1 METAAIT
8 NQKGFVNGAHPKPID
23 HDADDDEPKD
33 MAQDNKLTL
42 PSWVMPLMVTIV
54 IAFVGNLGA
63 SMYWAGQIATNQANT
78 VEQIKDLKTEVYRLR
93 ADNQSLREEVIGLK
107 AMRQS
112 R

>member
-1 METAAIT
+1 METAVIT
-8 NQKGFVNGAHPKPID
+8 TNKGFVNGAHPMHIE
-23 HDADDDEPKD
+23 HAEEDEPNE

-107 AMRQS
+107 AMRQQ